1 MTSLCVISLNLEREI
16 SSNVIGFLVNLKYFV
31 RFTDTAT
38 ENTRDYRFLQ
48 SRAVHK

>member
-1 MTSLCVISLNLEREI
+1 MCDFTEFRKRDFLACNWLFGL
-16 SSNVIGFLVNLKYFV
+16 LVNLKYFV
-31 RFTDTAT
+31 RFADTAT